1 MGKGT
6 NYVKKPTLLDGLVL
20 AGKLL
25 KHTRDIIKNEKVFD
39 PKRDF
44 QNRLLIKIYETAL
57 DVNAKAYVANE
68 LRVGE
73 NPRIASE
80 RLALQAFAIA
90 SCEALLGLLA
100 DAKVGLALHPIK
112 SRVVE
117 AKDGALFLGFIY
129 RITAR
134 GRVLMLRDPQ
144 RVKETRRKYRRLV
157 NRMKRGE
164 IAPEKLDASYQ
175 GVRACMEK
183 GTNRRL
189 VRRMDDF
196 VNSLK
201 GELEN
206 AA

>member
-6 NYVKKPTLLDGLVL
+6 NYVKKPTLLDGIVL

-100 DAKVGLALHPIK
+100 DAKVAFGLRSKKFWNWAKMAKATLDSLRAWHDCDRRRYGKLAALCVQEDFSKPQGEGGNG
-112 SRVVE
+112 SRL
-117 AKDGALFLGFIY
+117 DSSLG
-129 RITAR
+129 
-134 GRVLMLRDPQ
+134 G
-144 RVKETRRKYRRLV
+144 
-157 NRMKRGE
+157 
-164 IAPEKLDASYQ
+164 
-175 GVRACMEK
+175 
-183 GTNRRL
+183 
-189 VRRMDDF
+189 
-196 VNSLK
+196 
-201 GELEN
+201 
-206 AA
+206 

>member
-6 NYVKKPTLLDGLVL
+6 NYVKKPTLLDGIVL

-57 DVNAKAYVANE
+57 EINSKAYV
-68 LRVGE
+68 
-73 NPRIASE
+73 
-80 RLALQAFAIA
+80 
-90 SCEALLGLLA
+90 
-100 DAKVGLALHPIK
+100 
-112 SRVVE
+112 
-117 AKDGALFLGFIY
+117 
-129 RITAR
+129 
-134 GRVLMLRDPQ
+134 
-144 RVKETRRKYRRLV
+144 
-157 NRMKRGE
+157 
-164 IAPEKLDASYQ
+164 
-175 GVRACMEK
+175 
-183 GTNRRL
+183 
-189 VRRMDDF
+189 